1 MNKYEVYL
9 DKIKEVDS
17 NYVYCTNSVCELLN
31 SYFIENKK
39 LQEKNDLIWE
49 QNQEIGGNYW
59 NKVQENKILYECV
72 EVMLENANC
81 SWDKHPIRTEKESVE
96 YVEKCLKK
104 ITKEYGVTKREK
116 K

>member
-1 MNKYEVYL
+1 MSKDGDTKFTTPPVVFVLEEQIEKL
-9 DKIKEVDS
+9 EA
-17 NYVYCTNSVCELLN
+17 
-31 SYFIENKK
+31 ENKK
-39 LQEKNDLIWE
+39 LKEKNDLIWE

-81 SWDKHPIRTEKESVE
+81 LWDKHPVRTEKESIE

-104 ITKEYGVTKREK
+104 IAKEYGVTKREK